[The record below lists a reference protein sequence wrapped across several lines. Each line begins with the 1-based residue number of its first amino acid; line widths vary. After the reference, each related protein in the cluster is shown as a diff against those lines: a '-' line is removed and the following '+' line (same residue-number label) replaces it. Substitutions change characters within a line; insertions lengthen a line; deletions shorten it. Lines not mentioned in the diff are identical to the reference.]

1 MGEKEQ
7 PDRLL
12 SEKELIR
19 LAKER
24 FGLTASKVIQMITDC
39 PEASAIEAKY
49 PGEHRENT
57 NNGSHD
63 RGLTHKTETTP

>member
-1 MGEKEQ
+1 MKDEDT
-7 PDRLL
+7 DRLL

-39 PEASAIEAKY
+39 PEASAMQVRK
-49 PGEHRENT
+49 PGVP
-57 NNGSHD
+57 
-63 RGLTHKTETTP
+63 K

>member
-1 MGEKEQ
+1 MNEDDT
-7 PDRLL
+7 DRLL

-39 PEASAIEAKY
+39 PEASAMQVRI
-49 PGEHRENT
+49 PGEKEV
-57 NNGSHD
+57 GI
-63 RGLTHKTETTP
+63 GTHNRRFEDKAEITP